1 MKKGKFIKIFLF
13 LLILIAVLSIAAG
26 VTWSY
31 LLSPV
36 DSKDDTPITVEIQ
49 SGTGSNQIGRVLKN
63 KGLIRSTTMYKL
75 YLRINGI
82 SDLKASKYTFNK
94 TMSMEEIIKVLQK
107 GVVSNE
113 NALKLTFKDG
123 LRITDY
129 AKVISDN
136 INVEYDSV
144 IAIMQDREYMKELI
158 EKYWFLSEKILDES
172 IYYPLEGYLAPET
185 YYFDEDSDTKTIIVR
200 MLDQMEEILEP
211 YKEKI
216 SSNIHYYM
224 TMASIVQLEGTN
236 DENRKMIVGVFENR
250 LEAGMNLG
258 SDVTTYY
265 AFQESMKKDLTYE
278 QFNTEN
284 PYNTRGPNMVGKMPV
299 GPICNPNISSI
310 KASINPTDNDYFFF
324 VADKNGQ
331 IYFTKTN
338 AEHNQKV
345 QELKDSG
352 LWIEFTE

>member
-1 MKKGKFIKIFLF
+1 MKKGKLGKIILF
-13 LLILIAVLSIAAG
+13 LLILIALVSIGAG
-26 VTWSY
+26 VAWSY

-49 SGTGSNQIGRVLKN
+49 NGTGSNQIGRVLKN
-63 KGLIRSTTMYKL
+63 KGLIRSTFMYKI
-75 YLRINGI
+75 YLKVNNID
-82 SDLKASKYTFNK
+82 DLKASKYTLK
-94 TMSMEEIIKVLQK
+94 KSMSMEEIIKLLQK
-107 GVVSNE
+107 GVASNE
-113 NALKLTFKDG
+113 NAIKMKFLDG
-123 LRITDY
+123 YRITDY
-129 AKVISDN
+129 AKVISDSLN
-136 INVEYDSV
+136 IEYDTV
-144 IAIMQDREYMKELI
+144 ISIMKDREYMKELI

-185 YYFDEDSDTKTIIVR
+185 YYFDENSDTKTVIIR
-200 MLDQMEEILEP
+200 LLDQMKEILDP

-216 SSNIHYYM
+216 GSNPHYYL

-250 LEAGMNLG
+250 IEAGMNLG

-265 AFQESMKKDLTYE
+265 AFQESMDHDLTYE

-284 PYNTRGPNMVGKMPV
+284 PYNTRGPNMIGKMPI

-345 QELKDSG
+345 QEIKDAG
-352 LWIEFTE
+352 LWIF